1 MTGTEAVLIGITAL
15 AVSALGGWPLTAAV
29 LRWAARSRDAGTD
42 PSPARPE
49 DRATDDDAPAAPS
62 TPVPGPTAGPPTPGG
77 EAPAATAGA
86 EPVPAAGAQP
96 GTTESGPTD
105 HGPSEQGPS
114 ERGPSEHG
122 PTEPGPGHPDGAVL
136 RGGTW
141 IGILER
147 LAVTGTLALGYPE
160 GIAFVIAVKG
170 LGRYPELREH
180 PGLSERFVIGT
191 LASLGWAAALG
202 AAARALV
209 V

>member
-1 MTGTEAVLIGITAL
+1 MTMTEAVFVGLLAL
-15 AVSALGGWPLTAAV
+15 AVSALGGWPITAAV

-42 PSPARPE
+42 PSPSRPE
-49 DRATDDDAPAAPS
+49 DLATDDAPAAAAAADAPAAADAAS
-62 TPVPGPTAGPPTPGG
+62 TPSGTTSTDTTSTDTASGRAASVGASSGEAPPTP
-77 EAPAATAGA
+77 PAA
-86 EPVPAAGAQP
+86 
-96 GTTESGPTD
+96 
-105 HGPSEQGPS
+105 
-114 ERGPSEHG
+114 
-122 PTEPGPGHPDGAVL
+122 PDGSLL

-147 LAVTGTLALGYPE
+147 IAVTGTLALGYPE
-160 GIAFVIAVKG
+160 GIAFVVAVKG

-191 LASLGWAAALG
+191 FASLAWAAAVG

>member
-1 MTGTEAVLIGITAL
+1 MTGTDAVLVGLIAL
-15 AVSALGGWPLTAAV
+15 AVSALGGWPLTATV
-29 LRWAARSRDAGTD
+29 LRWAARSRDAGTA

-49 DRATDDDAPAAPS
+49 DAVGEDAVDEETPAPPASSTPALPGHAAPAPADDDAPA
-62 TPVPGPTAGPPTPGG
+62 G
-77 EAPAATAGA
+77 PAADDTS
-86 EPVPAAGAQP
+86 AARA
-96 GTTESGPTD
+96 GTT
-105 HGPSEQGPS
+105 Q
-114 ERGPSEHG
+114 
-122 PTEPGPGHPDGAVL
+122 PDGAVL

>member
-1 MTGTEAVLIGITAL
+1 MTETDAVLIGLIAL

-29 LRWAARSRDAGTD
+29 LRWAARSRDAGTA

-49 DRATDDDAPAAPS
+49 DAVGEDAATEHDAPMAPAGSASAAGSAVSATADDDAPA
-62 TPVPGPTAGPPTPGG
+62 
-77 EAPAATAGA
+77 GA
-86 EPVPAAGAQP
+86 EVDDASAGGSDGAQ
-96 GTTESGPTD
+96 
-105 HGPSEQGPS
+105 
-114 ERGPSEHG
+114 
-122 PTEPGPGHPDGAVL
+122 PDGAVL

-202 AAARALV
+202 AAARAFV

>member
-1 MTGTEAVLIGITAL
+1 MTGTDAAL
-15 AVSALGGWPLTAAV
+15 VGLVALLVSALGGWPVTAAV
-29 LRWAARSRDAGTD
+29 LRWAARSPDAGTA
-42 PSPARPE
+42 PSPSRPE
-49 DRATDDDAPAAPS
+49 DRAGEPAADDAGPTTADPVATATQTGAGPAAP
-62 TPVPGPTAGPPTPGG
+62 
-77 EAPAATAGA
+77 EPAATGPAPAPHDADGDA
-86 EPVPAAGAQP
+86 EP
-96 GTTESGPTD
+96 D
-105 HGPSEQGPS
+105 
-114 ERGPSEHG
+114 R
-122 PTEPGPGHPDGAVL
+122 AVL

-191 LASLGWAAALG
+191 LASFGWAAALG
-202 AAARALV
+202 AAARAFV

>member
-1 MTGTEAVLIGITAL
+1 MTETIVAVLVGLVAL
-15 AVSALGGWPLTAAV
+15 VVSALGGWPLTAAV
-29 LRWAARSRDAGTD
+29 LRWAARSRDAGSD
-42 PSPARPE
+42 PAPDAPSDAEPDGEPDAEPDTEPTTARDVARP
-49 DRATDDDAPAAPS
+49 PAA
-62 TPVPGPTAGPPTPGG
+62 A
-77 EAPAATAGA
+77 
-86 EPVPAAGAQP
+86 
-96 GTTESGPTD
+96 D
-105 HGPSEQGPS
+105 
-114 ERGPSEHG
+114 
-122 PTEPGPGHPDGAVL
+122 PDRAVL

-191 LASLGWAAALG
+191 LASLAWATALG